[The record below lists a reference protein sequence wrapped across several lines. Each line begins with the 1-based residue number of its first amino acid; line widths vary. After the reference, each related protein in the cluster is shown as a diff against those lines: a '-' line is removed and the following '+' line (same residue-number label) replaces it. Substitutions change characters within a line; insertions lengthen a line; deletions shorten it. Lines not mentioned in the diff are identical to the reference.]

1 MTIDFIKMERLMEE
15 IKAMYLKDLQ
25 HRLSKE
31 NLTQEEILYLNKRYI
46 KYWTDFIELNFQK

>member
-1 MTIDFIKMERLMEE
+1 MEE